1 MLNRREALAALGTFA
16 IPAAVR
22 ASDTTSSSI
31 LVDQSEIDAV
41 LAKAKRCDWAGAAL
55 QELLARADAAIAK
68 PIDIPNRGGQWGHWY
83 ACKKDGATLV
93 ADSPT
98 RHRCPKCNT
107 IYTGEPYDSVYL
119 TRVHAGNSSTV
130 RDAGLAFRFTD
141 RPEFAK
147 RAAELLLGYA
157 QRYSSYPRHDPYN
170 KDSVNSARVMSQVL
184 DESTWVI
191 PMVCGYSL
199 IRSTLSQEDRKKI
212 EQDLL
217 TAAAD
222 TIVGRSYA
230 SLPNIQCWKDTA
242 IACIGFAL
250 NDRDLVAEA
259 LDHPVRGF
267 RVLMDRFVLPGGLW
281 YEASLG
287 YHHYTLSALWPL
299 LEAARHNGI
308 DLYANEHYRSLFEA
322 PIALA
327 FPDGTVPGFNDNPGP
342 PLSQWALLYEIP
354 YARWK
359 REEHGRVI
367 SLAKR
372 NSLQALLYGAETIPV
387 GSPIGKR
394 SVLLREAGYGMLRSP
409 AVSVAAR
416 FGIHGSGHGHPDKL
430 NILTYGAGKM
440 FGVDPGSIGYGVP
453 LFFEWYK
460 ATISHNTVSVDQQEQ
475 SVADAKVSYWSS
487 TDEETVLDGLA
498 EVYPGVAF
506 HRHLRLHGNSLQD
519 RFECHSQANH
529 IYDWVFHAQGVLKV
543 SLDLH
548 PRSEPIAVENG
559 YQHIKAVTEGR
570 TDGDWTARWE
580 NQGVVLTLQ
589 VTGVP
594 GTEIFCGKGPGPN
607 AGDDVALVLIRR
619 RAANTIFDVTHTFE
633 AL

>member
-1 MLNRREALAALGTFA
+1 MLNRREALATLGAFA
-16 IPAAVR
+16 IPAVKLA
-22 ASDTTSSSI
+22 AGEAPNY
-31 LVDQSEIDAV
+31 LLLDQSEIDAV
-41 LAKAKRCDWAGAAL
+41 LAKAKRCDWAGDAL
-55 QELLARADAAIAK
+55 RELLARAEAAIAK
-68 PIDIPNRGGQWGHWY
+68 PIDIPDHGGQWGHWY

-98 RHRCPKCNT
+98 KHRCPKCNT
-107 IYTGEPYDSVYL
+107 IYTGEPYDSVYIA
-119 TRVHAGNSSTV
+119 RMHSANSAAV
-130 RDAGLAFRFTD
+130 RDAGLAFRFTG

-147 RAAELLLGYA
+147 RASDLLLGYA

-191 PMVCGYSL
+191 PMAWGYSL
-199 IRSTLSQEDRKKI
+199 VGSTLSQADRKQI
-212 EQDLL
+212 EEDLL

-222 TIVGRSYA
+222 IIVGRSYA
-230 SLPNIQCWKDTA
+230 DLPNIQCWKDTA
-242 IACIGFAL
+242 IACVGFATG
-250 NDRDLVAEA
+250 NRDLVAEA

-267 RVLMDRFVLPGGLW
+267 RILMERFVLPGGLW

-287 YHHYTLSALWPL
+287 YHHYTLSGLWPL

-327 FPDGTVPGFNDNPGP
+327 FPDGTEPGFNDNPGL
-342 PLSQWALLYEIP
+342 PLSLWALLYEIP
-354 YARWK
+354 FARWK
-359 REEHGRVI
+359 REEHGQVL

-372 NSLQALLYGAETIPV
+372 NSLQALLYGAETIPA

-409 AVSVAAR
+409 SVSVAAR

-460 ATISHNTVSVDQQEQ
+460 ATISHNTVSVDQQQ
-475 SVADAKVSYWSS
+475 QPVANAKVTEWSAAG
-487 TDEETVLDGLA
+487 EETVLEGLV
-498 EVYPGVAF
+498 EVYPGVVF
-506 HRHLRLHGNSLQD
+506 RRRLRLRGNTLED
-519 RFECHSQANH
+519 RFECEAKTNH
-529 IYDWVFHAQGVLKV
+529 VYDWAFHAQGALKV
-543 SLDLH
+543 SVDMH
-548 PRSEPIAVENG
+548 PRSEPIATSSG
-559 YQHIKAVTEGR
+559 YQHISAVSEGR

-580 NQGVVLTLQ
+580 NQGAAFTLR
-589 VTGVP
+589 VKGVP
-594 GTEIFCGKGPGPN
+594 GTEIFRGKGPGPN

-619 RAANTIFDVTHTFE
+619 RAAEATFEVTHTFE
-633 AL
+633 AV